1 MVQFYML
8 HDANGVPKARIPAPE
23 AVKVVASDDGVW
35 ATQRYSRDP
44 KREVRI
50 IRVSQECGFRFGIQG
65 GPEYTIFMQKG
76 DELIP
81 E

>member
-1 MVQFYML
+1 MVQFYLL
-8 HDANGVPKARIPAPE
+8 HDAKGIPKARIPSPE
-23 AVKVVASDDGVW
+23 AVKVVAADDGIW
-35 ATQRYSRDP
+35 ATERYSRDP

-50 IRVSQECGFRFGIQG
+50 IRVTTECYFRIGFRN
-65 GPEYTIFMQKG
+65 GPEYTIFLQPG

>member
-23 AVKVVASDDGVW
+23 AVKVVAADDGVW
-35 ATQRYSRDP
+35 ASERYSTHP
-44 KREVRI
+44 KREVRV
-50 IRVSQECGFRFGIQG
+50 IRVTCECYFRFGLKN
-65 GPEYTIFMQKG
+65 GPEYTIFLRPG